1 MLERYL
7 TGLVGMAVLA
17 AAWGLVLWAVRR
29 HRESG
34 RVAAHEDSLAR
45 GGCGA
50 ICAACDRIC
59 AAERETEN
67 GPPGDHHA
75 TR

>member
-7 TGLVGMAVLA
+7 TGLVGLAVLA
-17 AAWGLVLWAVRR
+17 AAWGMVLWAVRR
-29 HRESG
+29 HREYG
-34 RVAAHEDSLAR
+34 RVAAHEDSLAQ

-50 ICAACDRIC
+50 ICAVCDRTC
-59 AAERETEN
+59 AAKDETEN
-67 GPPGDHHA
+67 EPPGDDHA